1 MQETTTKKIA
11 SPPPKLADLNPAIV
25 RQIKLN
31 QTVHCL
37 RNLMVSLQI
46 GPDKA
51 MELLLIPQKER
62 KSYRAILTNNKDKKK
77 L

>member
-1 MQETTTKKIA
+1 MQETTTTRTVV
-11 SPPPKLADLNPAIV
+11 SPPKLADLNPGIV

-46 GPDKA
+46 GPDRA
-51 MELLLIPQKER
+51 MELLMIPQKER
-62 KSYRAILTNNKDKKK
+62 KGYRAILTNNKDKKK